1 MRPGLF
7 LRVAIAVAALAT
19 AAAHAAVWNFSVC
32 NGSTVVPGTAAGTQT
47 GAGAVGNVY
56 GCAADASVSRDLMVS
71 AWGAASAAN
80 DVFGTAFVS
89 SWGVD
94 GFGVGS
100 SAEGGAGVA
109 GTSAA
114 IDNDPVT
121 QAPNLLLLS
130 FGSAFV
136 LKRVTLGWTMNDADF
151 TIMAYTG
158 ALAPSA
164 FIDGMTAGTL
174 TAGGAPAGWSL
185 VQHVGDA
192 SPDVA
197 QSPSGTNVS
206 VDVNPGAVASAYW
219 LVSAHDADFGGNAL
233 DTLVDYVALLA
244 VEATAAPATGDVP
257 APGVLALVG
266 LGLAALAV
274 ARTRAAAPAIS
285 RPAAPPTARPPT
297 PGTPSPRGTR
307 RRRRA

>member
-32 NGSTVVPGTAAGTQT
+32 NGSTVVAGTAAGTQT

-109 GTSAA
+109 GTSA
-114 IDNDPVT
+114 VT
-121 QAPNLLLLS
+121 P
-130 FGSAFV
+130 FGGVAF
-136 LKRVTLGWTMNDADF
+136 L
-151 TIMAYTG
+151 
-158 ALAPSA
+158 
-164 FIDGMTAGTL
+164 
-174 TAGGAPAGWSL
+174 AGWACL
-185 VQHVGDA
+185 AWAAVR
-192 SPDVA
+192 
-197 QSPSGTNVS
+197 SG
-206 VDVNPGAVASAYW
+206 
-219 LVSAHDADFGGNAL
+219 
-233 DTLVDYVALLA
+233 
-244 VEATAAPATGDVP
+244 
-257 APGVLALVG
+257 
-266 LGLAALAV
+266 
-274 ARTRAAAPAIS
+274 
-285 RPAAPPTARPPT
+285 ARPDD
-297 PGTPSPRGTR
+297 
-307 RRRRA
+307 